1 MGIEENNFRSCLDC
15 RNHADFREDPDGQ
28 DYHPRGG
35 VLGYYLQRQVQDP
48 GQGGH
53 PTRPATSHL
62 RWQAT
67 RGWPHPFGLQH
78 PEGVHS
84 SSSAPSPWRRK
95 EAQEEGVHH
104 PKEDQAQARRP
115 SWLSSSTTRSTVTE
129 RSSVFAESAQLPTA
143 APVSSWLLCTTDNTV
158 DVATLPTSS
167 MRLESKA
174 ILAGYGWMATDEL

>member
-1 MGIEENNFRSCLDC
+1 MGTQSTWGSTIEENNFRSCLDC

-35 VLGYYLQRQVQDP
+35 VLGYYGQRQVQDP

-84 SSSAPSPWRRK
+84 SSSAPSPWRCK

-104 PKEDQAQARRP
+104 PKKIEHKRKKTKLAVLKYYKVDGDGKIERLRRECP
-115 SWLSSSTTRSTVTE
+115 TPDCGAG
-129 RSSVFAESAQLPTA
+129 VFMA
-143 APVSSWLLCTTDNTV
+143 AMHDRQYCGRCHLTYIFD
-158 DVATLPTSS
+158 
-167 MRLESKA
+167 E
-174 ILAGYGWMATDEL
+174 AGK

>member
-1 MGIEENNFRSCLDC
+1 MGSTIEENNFRSCLDC
-15 RNHADFREDPDGQ
+15 RNHADF
-28 DYHPRGG
+28 
-35 VLGYYLQRQVQDP
+35 RQVQDP

-67 RGWPHPFGLQH
+67 RGWPHPFGQQH

-84 SSSAPSPWRRK
+84 SSSAQSPWRCK

-104 PKEDQAQARRP
+104 PKEDQAQAQEDQVGCPQVLQGRASSQRVPNSRLRRRC
-115 SWLSSSTTRSTVTE
+115 LHGCYAR
-129 RSSVFAESAQLPTA
+129 PTIL
-143 APVSSWLLCTTDNTV
+143 W
-158 DVATLPTSS
+158 TLPPSTSS

-174 ILAGYGWMATDEL
+174 ILAGYGWM

>member
-1 MGIEENNFRSCLDC
+1 MG
-15 RNHADFREDPDGQ
+15 
-28 DYHPRGG
+28 
-35 VLGYYLQRQVQDP
+35 QVQDP

-84 SSSAPSPWRRK
+84 SSSAPSVEVQRSARRRCTPP
-95 EAQEEGVHH
+95 QRRSSTS
-104 PKEDQAQARRP
+104 ARRP